1 MAENNH
7 IPTMPQTSENNHI
20 PTMPQT
26 SENEHIPT
34 MPQAGASEHIPTMP
48 QASASEHIPTMP
60 QAGASEHIPTV
71 PQTTVDGKGHVA
83 TMPQATAAENGH
95 VSTVPQTGAASSATS
110 NSRLLYSEVNFT
122 DDAGKQFVIM
132 GSAPVS
138 TDTGEAQIYRCKNE
152 DGTGDY
158 VAKILVTLRP
168 DSSPKKLKTRKR
180 VIEFLDKYSNSS
192 EYHIL
197 PLIGHGIVD
206 INGGQYFVDIYPY
219 CSGGDLGSK
228 VGEFSLAQL
237 VSDVIPAVNEAI
249 HIFHQERLV
258 HRDLKPDNLFYYNDE
273 IVIGDFGI
281 TCELNTDD
289 YAVDTEKIGTLG
301 YFAPELMSEAA
312 IVASD
317 YYAFGQTIWS
327 LYHGEMMYRETI
339 RSHGGFFSPEARN
352 TVSDLM
358 RKNELP
364 GLDEIDRKDEF
375 FEVLIRGLLQYDPN
389 TRFGYKDVQRWLKGD
404 KSLYLRVKTLRGDE
418 IFERTI
424 TVNGREC
431 IDNGQVATQL
441 SSSWVQSVDLLYGET
456 LYQQYKFTLC
466 RDEDA
471 QVIKD
476 IYEGVK
482 SLNLANPNDLGVYQ
496 DIGLSRVIMNL
507 SENKLLSW
515 RGRTYTTP
523 VEISDAMERVHSA
536 GSNKEDF
543 YVFILSGL
551 VQEWLER
558 VGVTD
563 SKALAEVERLQQL
576 ARSSRMG
583 VTVAYYWMHYMFIAN
598 RDDAE
603 YRDCKS
609 IDDIAKML
617 LSSPAALYQVEDDLC
632 CVENPQIL
640 GFLCSLGYD
649 EAVAAFLTDAKID
662 YKRHYEMLFDL
673 FENNIKKPEIL
684 DLVHK
689 SYCEFG
695 PMAHLVW
702 WKNNLSIY
710 KFVGLS
716 AKTIEQN
723 VMAVAINP
731 SDDISKQRGELSKL
745 EQSYSDFRKYF
756 RVNYLLGLA
765 GIRRL
770 AGKDYIYSGKL
781 SGLVAYHFLNQDA
794 PIGYKYSLKI

>member
-1 MAENNH
+1 MSDN
-7 IPTMPQTSENNHI
+7 S
-20 PTMPQT
+20 
-26 SENEHIPT
+26 
-34 MPQAGASEHIPTMP
+34 HIPTMP

-60 QAGASEHIPTV
+60 QANASEHIPTMPQTSASEHIPTV
-71 PQTTVDGKGHVA
+71 PQANDSEEGHIA
-83 TMPQATAAENGH
+83 TMPQVPGTTGNH
-95 VSTVPQTGAASSATS
+95 VSTVPQMEGNNINQSG
-110 NSRLLYSEVNFT
+110 SRLLYSEVHFT
-122 DDAGKQFVIM
+122 DDAGLKYTIL

-168 DSSPKKLKTRKR
+168 DSSPKKLKTRKK
-180 VIEFLDKYSNSS
+180 VIEFLDKYSASPDS
-192 EYHIL
+192 HIL
-197 PLIGHGIVD
+197 PLIGHGIIE
-206 INGGQYFVDIYPY
+206 INGGKYFVDVYPY

-228 VGEFSLAQL
+228 VGEFTLAKL

-249 HIFHQERLV
+249 HLFHQERLV
-258 HRDLKPDNLFYYNDE
+258 HRDLKPDNLFYYHDE

-339 RSHGGFFSPEARN
+339 RSHGGFFSAEARN

-389 TRFGYKDVQRWLKGD
+389 TRFGHKDVQRWLKGD
-404 KSLYLRVKTLRGDE
+404 KSLYLRVKTLRGNE

-424 TVNGREC
+424 TVNGKEC

-441 SSSWVQSVDLLYGET
+441 SSSWVQSIDLLYGET

-466 RDEDA
+466 RDDEA
-471 QVIKD
+471 ETIKG
-476 IYEGVK
+476 IYEWVK
-482 SLNLANPNDLGVYQ
+482 NLNLSNPNDLGIYQ

-507 SENKLLSW
+507 SDSKLLSW

-523 VEISDAMERVHSA
+523 AEISEAMGRAHSA

-543 YVFILSGL
+543 YVFILSNL
-551 VQEWLER
+551 VVEWLGK

-563 SKALAEVERLQQL
+563 SKVLEELGRLHNM
-576 ARSSRMG
+576 AASSRMG
-583 VTVAYYWMHYMFIAN
+583 VTVAYHWMHYMFLEKRENAMYK
-598 RDDAE
+598 E
-603 YRDCKS
+603 CKTL
-609 IDDIAKML
+609 DDIAKML
-617 LSSPAALYQVEDDLC
+617 LAGPATLYQIEEEYC
-632 CVENPQIL
+632 CIENPQLL
-640 GFLCSLGYD
+640 GFLCALGYD
-649 EAVAAFLTDAKID
+649 EAVLAFLTDSKID
-662 YKRHYEMLFDL
+662 YKRHYEMLFDM
-673 FENNIKKPEIL
+673 FENNVKQQQIL
-684 DLVHK
+684 DIVHH
-689 SYCEFG
+689 SYYEFG
-695 PMAHLVW
+695 PMAYLVW
-702 WKNNLSIY
+702 WKKNLATY
-710 KFVGLS
+710 KFVGAS
-716 AKTIEQN
+716 AKMIEQA
-723 VMAVAINP
+723 VMAVSVNP
-731 SDDISKQRGELSKL
+731 SDGISRQREGLNEL
-745 EQSYSDFRKYF
+745 EQNYSEFKKYF
-756 RVNYLLGLA
+756 KVNYLLGLA

-781 SGLVAYHFLNQDA
+781 SGLLAYHFLNQDA
-794 PIGYKYSLKI
+794 PLGYKFSLKI